1 MPIRPIRPHKRPID
15 GQASSSGETAR
26 GTSVHLPARQ
36 SHNRRTGIKQVPPRQ
51 LSVRTGGHIS
61 PRSSQVR
68 PQIAPARPRP
78 CHIPVSSPHPQ
89 CHHSRNQHQ
98 QRRTIHQP
106 RIPDGSHISRRH
118 ARQRPRNHR
127 RRHKRRQRRKRQ
139 THAGTDQRRQS
150 NRHGR
155 QWQRTKLRGQT
166 QHRQQCQPP
175 GFHPQPH
182 SASFSFRHAQACRF
196 LYNLSADDFSLAE
209 PNITPFRMNHEACAW
224 CRQPIGPARSGI
236 SRRAA

>member
-26 GTSVHLPARQ
+26 RTSVHLPARQ

-78 CHIPVSSPHPQ
+78 CHIPVSSPHPVPSFPRSTPATP
-89 CHHSRNQHQ
+89 HD
-98 QRRTIHQP
+98 HQP

-127 RRHKRRQRRKRQ
+127 RRHQRRQRRKRQ

-155 QWQRTKLRGQT
+155 QWQRTKLRG
-166 QHRQQCQPP
+166 
-175 GFHPQPH
+175 
-182 SASFSFRHAQACRF
+182 
-196 LYNLSADDFSLAE
+196 
-209 PNITPFRMNHEACAW
+209 
-224 CRQPIGPARSGI
+224 
-236 SRRAA
+236 

>member
-78 CHIPVSSPHPQ
+78 CHIPVSSPHPSAIIPAINTSNAARSISHVFLTAATSAADMPGSDHAIIVAGTSAANVARGRLTPEPTSAGNPTVMDANGSVPS
-89 CHHSRNQHQ
+89 CAAKHSIVSSAS
-98 QRRTIHQP
+98 RRDFIHN
-106 RIPDGSHISRRH
+106 RIPPLSRFGMHRHVVFFTTFRRMIS
-118 ARQRPRNHR
+118 A
-127 RRHKRRQRRKRQ
+127 
-139 THAGTDQRRQS
+139 
-150 NRHGR
+150 
-155 QWQRTKLRGQT
+155 
-166 QHRQQCQPP
+166 
-175 GFHPQPH
+175 
-182 SASFSFRHAQACRF
+182 
-196 LYNLSADDFSLAE
+196 
-209 PNITPFRMNHEACAW
+209 
-224 CRQPIGPARSGI
+224 
-236 SRRAA
+236 

>member
-26 GTSVHLPARQ
+26 RTSVHLLARQ

-139 THAGTDQRRQS
+139 THAGTDQCRQS

-155 QWQRTKLRGQT
+155 QWQRNKLRGQT
-166 QHRQQCQPP
+166 QYRQL
-175 GFHPQPH
+175 GHPRRLHTSRQRSSSIIQRPDNH
-182 SASFSFRHAQACRF
+182 VPACPISRIRSVWCHT
-196 LYNLSADDFSLAE
+196 SADRTAG
-209 PNITPFRMNHEACAW
+209 T
-224 CRQPIGPARSGI
+224 RQSH
-236 SRRAA
+236 RRTTVHCLQR

>member
-26 GTSVHLPARQ
+26 RTIVHLPARQ
-36 SHNRRTGIKQVPPRQ
+36 SHNRRTGIRQVPPRQ

-78 CHIPVSSPHPQ
+78 CHIPVSSPHPVPSFPQ
-89 CHHSRNQHQ
+89 STPATPHDPSATYSRPHHPG
-98 QRRTIHQP
+98 TP
-106 RIPDGSHISRRH
+106 AASHTSRRH

-139 THAGTDQRRQS
+139 THAGTDQCRQS

-155 QWQRTKLRGQT
+155 QWQRNKLRGQT
-166 QHRQQCQPP
+166 QHRQL
-175 GFHPQPH
+175 GHPRRLH
-182 SASFSFRHAQACRF
+182 ASRQRSSSIIQRPDNHVPACPISRIRSVWCHT
-196 LYNLSADDFSLAE
+196 SADRTAG
-209 PNITPFRMNHEACAW
+209 T
-224 CRQPIGPARSGI
+224 RQSH
-236 SRRAA
+236 RRTTVHCLQR